1 MRNNYRHFII
11 AAIVIGITS
20 IFAGSVHAQW
30 QFVRA
35 DHDTA
40 GHLTY
45 FEERTRAGDVR
56 IERKEYFRGTHIVA
70 HQQRRTRR
78 ADGAV
83 YNLVEQRDTQNRMSS
98 SRTSNTTR
106 RVS

>member
-56 IERKEYFRGTHIVA
+56 IERIL
-70 HQQRRTRR
+70 RT
-78 ADGAV
+78 V
-83 YNLVEQRDTQNRMSS
+83 LSS